1 MKVISLLLFLSA
13 SLTAASPLN
22 PRQDRG
28 SYTVPGLGSR
38 KQAVTSAGGT
48 SLDLAVAML
57 ETDGMTTDYAYGD
70 NKSGDS
76 ANFGIF
82 KQNWGMLRE
91 CASRFRGQ
99 PNYDYNNGNVL
110 KLVNLICVPHPTAL
124 PWAALERSQL
134 PMPYLL
140 NPITDVLPTSSWY
153 LNADV
158 TARRE
163 CQNYYGYDKWFAG
176 HRNGASGLSNPN
188 TQDITNY
195 KTAVQWI
202 QSQIDSDSRFRTDD
216 TRFWVDVPA
225 I

>member
-1 MKVISLLLFLSA
+1 MKPTSLLLCLCT
-13 SLTAASPLN
+13 SLATASPFV

-28 SYTVPGLGSR
+28 SYIVPGFGSR
-38 KQAVTSAGGT
+38 KQAVISTGGT

-57 ETDGMTTDYAYGD
+57 ETDSMTTDYACGD

-76 ANFGIF
+76 
-82 KQNWGMLRE
+82 W
-91 CASRFRGQ
+91 
-99 PNYDYNNGNVL
+99 D
-110 KLVNLICVPHPTAL
+110 
-124 PWAALERSQL
+124 
-134 PMPYLL
+134 
-140 NPITDVLPTSSWY
+140 

-163 CQNYYGYDKWFAG
+163 CQDYYGYDKWFAG
-176 HRNGASGLSNPN
+176 HRNGASGLNNPN
-188 TQDITNY
+188 TQDIANY

>member
-1 MKVISLLLFLSA
+1 MKPTSLLLCLCT
-13 SLTAASPLN
+13 SLATASPFV

-28 SYTVPGLGSR
+28 SYIVPGFGSR
-38 KQAVTSAGGT
+38 KQAVISTGGT

-99 PNYDYNNGNVL
+99 ANYDYNNGN
-110 KLVNLICVPHPTAL
+110 AL
-124 PWAALERSQL
+124 NW
-134 PMPYLL
+134 
-140 NPITDVLPTSSWY
+140 D

-163 CQNYYGYDKWFAG
+163 CQDYYGYDKWFAG
-176 HRNGASGLSNPN
+176 HRNGASGLNNPN
-188 TQDITNY
+188 TQDIANY